1 MKSICAVTAVCL
13 VAGLL
18 AGCRRDDQIQIYQ
31 TPKETAAPAP
41 AAPAMP
47 MMAAN
52 ATPVPAASAA
62 PRWTTPA
69 GWQEVPPNGV
79 RLGDFVVPGPD
90 GKKAEVTITSFPGDV
105 GGALA
110 NVNRWRHEVGLGDI
124 AENEVVSEKAV
135 VDSDEGKLYEMAGA
149 AEQTVVAMIP
159 RDGDSWFFK
168 MRGDKDV
175 VAGAKPAFLEF
186 LKSVRFGE
194 NQPVAAVA
202 DPHAGMAG
210 MTAEMAGMVMR
221 AAPAAASA
229 TEPEWSVPTNWTE
242 STPGPMVKKSF
253 SIAGKA
259 GQKATV
265 TISVLAGEGGGALA
279 NVNRWRGQLSLQP
292 VAEDG
297 LSNITKSLDVPIAE
311 REDIT
316 PFSPSV
322 HVHDVFV
329 SIVKAPMV
337 DFTGTDAASQPTR
350 MVAVSVAHGGQTWF
364 YKLTGAD
371 AVVAREKDA
380 FVKFVQSVRYP

>member
-1 MKSICAVTAVCL
+1 
-13 VAGLL
+13 
-18 AGCRRDDQIQIYQ
+18 
-31 TPKETAAPAP
+31 
-41 AAPAMP
+41 MP

-79 RLGDFVVPGPD
+79 RLGDLVVPGPD

-135 VDSDEGKLYEMAGA
+135 VDSNEGKLYEMAGA
-149 AEQTVVAMIP
+149 AERTVVAMIP

-175 VAGAKPAFLEF
+175 VAGAKPVFLQF
-186 LKSVRFGE
+186 LSSVHFGG
-194 NQPVAAVA
+194 NQPAATPA

-210 MTAEMAGMVMR
+210 MGMGAGMPGMTGMTGMG
-221 AAPAAASA
+221 AGMAAAASDAEPKWSAPA
-229 TEPEWSVPTNWTE
+229 TWTE
-242 STPGPMVKKSF
+242 TTPGPMVKKSF
-253 SIAGKA
+253 SIAGEA
-259 GQKATV
+259 SQKAVV
-265 TISVLAGEGGGALA
+265 TISVLQGEGGGTLA
-279 NVNRWRGQLSLQP
+279 NVNRWRGQLSLP
-292 VAEDG
+292 PIAEDG
-297 LSNITKSLDVPIAE
+297 LAKITESLEA
-311 REDIT
+311 
-316 PFSPSV
+316 SG
-322 HVHDVFV
+322 
-329 SIVKAPMV
+329 VKAPMV

-350 MVAVSVAHGGQTWF
+350 MVAVIVAHGGQTWF
-364 YKLTGAD
+364 YKLTGAG
-371 AVVAREKDA
+371 AVVGREKDA